1 MLSFVSTD
9 RSRDASGNISDET
22 DRLHGII
29 SQEIYAYCAI
39 KPSNGSLCNKK
50 VICGA
55 IYKYGFFLLSKR
67 LKKWYNPCMRELDTR
82 KT

>member
-29 SQEIYAYCAI
+29 SREIYADCTI

-50 VICGA
+50 
-55 IYKYGFFLLSKR
+55 S
-67 LKKWYNPCMRELDTR
+67 NMRR
-82 KT
+82 NI

>member
-29 SQEIYAYCAI
+29 SREIYAYCAI
-39 KPSNGSLCNKK
+39 KSSNGSLCNKK
-50 VICGA
+50 SNMRRN
-55 IYKYGFFLLSKR
+55 IYIRIFFAVNTAEIVVYSM
-67 LKKWYNPCMRELDTR
+67 YA
-82 KT
+82 

>member
-29 SQEIYAYCAI
+29 SREIYAYCAI

-55 IYKYGFFLLSKR
+55 IYKYGFFAV
-67 LKKWYNPCMRELDTR
+67 
-82 KT
+82 KTAEKVV

>member
-29 SQEIYAYCAI
+29 SREISSISEGMEFISVLMSAHASST

-50 VICGA
+50 
-55 IYKYGFFLLSKR
+55 S
-67 LKKWYNPCMRELDTR
+67 NMRR
-82 KT
+82 NI

>member
-29 SQEIYAYCAI
+29 SREIYAYCAI
-39 KPSNGSLCNKK
+39 KPNNGSLCNKK
-50 VICGA
+50 
-55 IYKYGFFLLSKR
+55 S
-67 LKKWYNPCMRELDTR
+67 NMRR
-82 KT
+82 NI

>member
-29 SQEIYAYCAI
+29 SREIYAYCAI
-39 KPSNGSLCNKK
+39 KPSNGSFCNKK
-50 VICGA
+50 
-55 IYKYGFFLLSKR
+55 S
-67 LKKWYNPCMRELDTR
+67 NMRR
-82 KT
+82 NI

>member
-29 SQEIYAYCAI
+29 SREIYAYCAI

-50 VICGA
+50 SNMRRNILMRD
-55 IYKYGFFLLSKR
+55 FFAV
-67 LKKWYNPCMRELDTR
+67 
-82 KT
+82 KTAEKVV